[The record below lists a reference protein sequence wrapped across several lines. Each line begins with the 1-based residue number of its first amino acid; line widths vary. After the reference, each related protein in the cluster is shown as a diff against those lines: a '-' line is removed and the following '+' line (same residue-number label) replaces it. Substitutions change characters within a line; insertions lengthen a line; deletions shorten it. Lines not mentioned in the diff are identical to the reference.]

1 VKDGNLLAGLRGIV
15 LGVSGEDS
23 VGYHTARAFRAL
35 GAEVTVT
42 HRSGRRGAVGP
53 LARALGVDT
62 VELDVRD
69 ERAVE
74 QAMDEIGARYERLD
88 FLVHTLIHVPDGIL
102 GRPVTELSAGEFG
115 VVMEVG
121 VRSLLTTC
129 RHALPW
135 LDRSASPRVV
145 TLLSPG
151 ADRAVP
157 GYHAVGIAKGAL
169 AAAVR
174 YLALELGPRRVL
186 VNAVSFSI
194 IETAAARHVIGRELT
209 ERTRG
214 HVTKRAF
221 TRKATDY
228 EDVVS
233 AIAYLSS
240 PLCRNMTGEALT
252 VDGGF
257 TRGYA

>member
-1 VKDGNLLAGLRGIV
+1 MTERSLLAGRRGVV

-23 VGYHTARAFRAL
+23 VGYHTARSFRAL
-35 GAEVTVT
+35 GADVTIT
-42 HRSGRRGAVGP
+42 HRAGRRETVEP
-53 LARALGVDT
+53 LARALGCST
-62 VELDVRD
+62 VELDARD
-69 ERAVE
+69 DHAME
-74 QAMDEIGARYERLD
+74 QAIDEVGRRHERLD
-88 FLVHTLIHVPDGIL
+88 FLVHTLMHVPDGVL
-102 GRPVTELSAGEFG
+102 SRPVTDLSAGEFG
-115 VVMEVG
+115 IVMEVG
-121 VRSLLTTC
+121 VRSLLAAC
-129 RHALPW
+129 RFALPW
-135 LDRSASPRVV
+135 LDRSMSPRVV

-157 GYHAVGIAKGAL
+157 SHHAVGIAKGAL
-169 AAAVR
+169 ASAVR

-194 IETAAARHVIGRELT
+194 IETDAARHLIGRELT

-214 HVTKRAF
+214 HLAKRAF
-221 TRKATDY
+221 TRKASDY
-228 EDVVS
+228 DDVIS

-257 TRGYA
+257 TRTYA